1 MALTTAMSPGADR
14 TPVDLRERWLAY
26 WRRRRTFLAVTLISG
41 VATVSLAALLQSTY
55 RSTATILIEQQEI
68 PQELVRSVIT
78 SFADQRVQVISQR
91 VMTTQN
97 MLSLVDRYNLYPD
110 IRRKE
115 PREVLLD
122 KLRSDIAMRMISA
135 DVIDPRSGRPTQ
147 ATIAFSVSY
156 QSRSPDLALKVAN
169 DLASLY
175 LNENLTSRTQLGQ
188 QTATFFSEE
197 SARQAAHI
205 ADLDKNLTA
214 FKEKHRNDLPELVQL
229 NLQTME
235 RTELELHDSQNKL
248 DALDSQRVLLEA
260 QLAQI
265 NPTSQVF
272 SDTGQRVMGPEDRLK
287 ALKSQLASYKARFAP
302 GHPDVVSTE
311 REVAGLESQVKSDDD
326 TGDRLRE
333 LDEAKAQLARAREK
347 YSTDHPDVVRL
358 QHTVDGLESAVQA
371 AARTGKRREA
381 TTHSDN
387 PIYIQVKGELDA
399 LTVDRDRA
407 VKRRDELQAK
417 FDDYERRMAHSPE
430 VEREFHTMSRE
441 LETAQLEYREIL
453 AKQTQ
458 AQVSENL
465 EAERKGERF
474 TMIEPPQMPE
484 KPISPNR
491 FLIVVMGLLLSV
503 GLGVGAAAAHE
514 AFDASV
520 RGPSDI
526 RQLLQVPALASIP
539 IIVTTED
546 RARRRRFVRYSWG
559 GGVVAAILIMFT
571 IHLFVRPLDVL
582 WLTVLRR
589 LGV

>member
-1 MALTTAMSPGADR
+1 MDAQAQKSSPD
-14 TPVDLRERWLAY
+14 VREKLLSY
-26 WRRRRTFLAVTLISG
+26 WRRRRTFLAAASVSLL
-41 VATVSLAALLQSTY
+41 ATVLLAVLLPATY

-97 MLSLVDRYNLYPD
+97 LLSLVDRYNLYPD

-122 KLRSDIAMRMISA
+122 KLRSDIGMHMISA

-169 DLASLY
+169 DLTSLY

-188 QTATFFSEE
+188 QTADFFSEE
-197 SARQAAHI
+197 SARQAAHV
-205 ADLDKNLTA
+205 ADLDKTLTA
-214 FKEKHRNDLPELVQL
+214 FKEKHSNDLPELVQL

-235 RTELELHDSQNKL
+235 RTELELHDAQNKL

-302 GHPDVVSTE
+302 GHPDIISTE
-311 REVAGLESQVKSDDD
+311 REVEGLESQVKADDD
-326 TGDRLRE
+326 TGDHLRDLE
-333 LDEAKAQLARAREK
+333 EAKAQLARAREK
-347 YSTDHPDVVRL
+347 YSADHPDVIRL
-358 QHTVDGLESAVQA
+358 QRTVDGLQSSADA
-371 AARTGKRREA
+371 AATTGKRRDEA
-381 TTHSDN
+381 ATHSDN
-387 PIYIQVKGELDA
+387 PVYIQVKGQLDA
-399 LTVDRDRA
+399 LAVDRDRA
-407 VKRRDELQAK
+407 VKRRDELQSK
-417 FDDYERRMAHSPE
+417 FDDYERRMAQSPE
-430 VEREFHTMSRE
+430 VEREFHAKSRE
-441 LETAQLEYREIL
+441 LETAQIEYKEIL
-453 AKQTQ
+453 SKKTEAK
-458 AQVSENL
+458 VSENL
-465 EAERKGERF
+465 ETERKGERF

-491 FLIVVMGLLLSV
+491 ILIVALGLLFSL
-503 GLGVGAAAAHE
+503 GLGMGAAAAHE
-514 AFDASV
+514 SFDASV
-520 RGPSDI
+520 RGPNDI

-539 IIVTTED
+539 IILTTED
-546 RARRRRFVRYSWG
+546 RARRKRIIRYSWG
-559 GGVVAAILIMFT
+559 GGAVAMVLAALT
-571 IHLFVRPLDVL
+571 IHLFVRPLDVVVL
-582 WLTVLRR
+582 SVLRR
-589 LGV
+589 FGV

>member
-1 MALTTAMSPGADR
+1 MTMDTQAHKVSPDM
-14 TPVDLRERWLAY
+14 REKLLSY
-26 WRRRRTFLAVTLISG
+26 WRRRRTFLVVTAAALA
-41 VATVSLAALLQSTY
+41 ATLLLAALLPATY

-97 MLSLVDRYNLYPD
+97 LLSLVDRYNLYPD
-110 IRRKE
+110 IRRTQ

-122 KLRSDIAMRMISA
+122 KLRGDIGMHMISA

-169 DLASLY
+169 DLTSLY

-188 QTATFFSEE
+188 QTAAFFSDEA
-197 SARQAAHI
+197 ARQAAHI
-205 ADLDKNLTA
+205 ADLDKTLTA

-235 RTELELHDSQNKL
+235 RTELDLHDAQNKL

-302 GHPDVVSTE
+302 GHPDIISTQ
-311 REVAGLESQVKSDDD
+311 REVEGLESQIKSDDD
-326 TGDRLRE
+326 TGDRMRDLE
-333 LDEAKAQLARAREK
+333 EARAQLARAREK
-347 YSTDHPDVVRL
+347 YSADHPDVVRL
-358 QHTVDGLESAVQA
+358 QHTVDGLQSAVDA
-371 AARTGKRREA
+371 AAKAGKRRDEA

-387 PIYIQVKGELDA
+387 PVYIQVKGQLDA
-399 LTVDRDRA
+399 LAVDRDRA

-417 FDDYERRMAHSPE
+417 FDDYERRMAQSPE
-430 VEREFHTMSRE
+430 VEREFHTRSRE
-441 LETAQLEYREIL
+441 LETAQLEYKEVL
-453 AKQTQ
+453 AKQTEVK
-458 AQVSENL
+458 VSENL
-465 EAERKGERF
+465 ETERKGERF
-474 TMIEPPQMPE
+474 TMIEPPQIPE

-491 FLIVVMGLLLSV
+491 ALIVALGLLLSLA
-503 GLGVGAAAAHE
+503 LGAGAAAAQE
-514 AFDASV
+514 SFDASV
-520 RGPSDI
+520 RGPNDI

-539 IIVTTED
+539 VIITADD
-546 RARRRRFVRYSWG
+546 RARRRRIIRYSWG
-559 GGVVAAILIMFT
+559 GGVAVVILAALS
-571 IHLFVRPLDVL
+571 IHLFVRPLDV
-582 WLTVLRR
+582 VLLSVMRR
-589 LGV
+589 FGV